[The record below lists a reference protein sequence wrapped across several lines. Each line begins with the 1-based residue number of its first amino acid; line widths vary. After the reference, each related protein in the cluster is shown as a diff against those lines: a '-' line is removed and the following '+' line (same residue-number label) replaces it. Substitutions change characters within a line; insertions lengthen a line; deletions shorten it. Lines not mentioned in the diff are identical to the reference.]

1 MAEQPALDS
10 PRLAALQRDLAAG
23 APGALDAFW
32 AEIAARGAPLV
43 EPIADDARNMLVTFL
58 WRGGDE
64 CENVVVWSS
73 VTGFDIPGNQMARL
87 PGSDVWYL
95 TARVRGDV
103 RTVYRLAPND
113 PLTPLFGSPDF
124 HARTAGWRPD
134 PLNPRTYT
142 FPKDDEDPEDSEAV
156 TSVLELPGAPPQPW
170 CARRPEV
177 PAGRVEMFRLRSEI
191 LGNERRVWIY
201 TPPGY
206 APGGEPCG
214 LLLLFDGLAY
224 QKLVPAPV
232 ILDNVIAAG
241 RIPPLVAVL
250 VDSLG
255 EEIRGRELPANPAF
269 ADYLAQ
275 ELVPWVREGY
285 HVATDPARCV
295 VAGSSFGGLAAAF
308 AGLRHPELF
317 GNVLSQSGSYWW
329 KPDED
334 EEYEWY
340 ARQFAL
346 AERAPLRFY
355 LDVGILE
362 FMSAHGGPSQV
373 FANRHMRDVL
383 RAKGYSVHYAEFGGG
398 HDYLCWQGTLADG
411 LLALIGLDNV

>member
-23 APGALDAFW
+23 TTGTLDAFW
-32 AEIAARGAPLV
+32 AEIAARGAPLI
-43 EPIADDARNMLVTFL
+43 EPVADDTRQMLVTFL
-58 WRGGDE
+58 WRGGDDVQ
-64 CENVVVWSS
+64 NVVVWSGL
-73 VTGFDIPGNQMARL
+73 VGFDFPGNQMARL

-95 TARVRGDV
+95 TTRARSDI

-113 PLTPLFGSPDF
+113 PLTPLFASADF
-124 HARTAGWRPD
+124 RARTAGWRPD
-134 PLNPRTYT
+134 PLNPRTYV
-142 FPKDDEDPEDSEAV
+142 FPKDEEDPEDYETVS
-156 TSVLELPGAPPQPW
+156 SILELPAAPPQPW
-170 CARRPEV
+170 CARRTDV
-177 PAGRVEMFRLRSEI
+177 PAGRVEMLSLRSET
-191 LGNERRVWIY
+191 LGNERRVWVY

-206 APGGEPCG
+206 TPGGEPYG

-232 ILDNVIAAG
+232 ILDNLIAAG
-241 RIPPLVAVL
+241 RIPPLVTVF
-250 VDSLG
+250 VDSLS
-255 EEIRGRELPANPAF
+255 EEIRGRELPGNPAF

-275 ELVPWVREGY
+275 ELVPWVREHY

-295 VAGSSFGGLAAAF
+295 VAGSSFGGLAAAY

-334 EEYEWY
+334 EEFEWY

-346 AERAPLRFY
+346 AERRQLRFY

-362 FMSAHGGPSQV
+362 TMARRGSSSQLI
-373 FANRHMRDVL
+373 ANRHMRDVL
-383 RAKGYSVHYAEFGGG
+383 RAKGYEMHYAEFGGG

-411 LLALIGLDNV
+411 LLALIGNGT